1 MTIELSRFVHS
12 FDDALAELGAG
23 HHGRPDPLV
32 CWTTLE
38 LVLVRRRTG
47 PAGDG
52 KDCTGCREI
61 LAKPRLR
68 NNKLQMVLPKVQGVQ
83 D

>member
-1 MTIELSRFVHS
+1 MTLELSRFVHS

-38 LVLVRRRTG
+38 ARSRQKKNWSRWRW
-47 PAGDG
+47 
-52 KDCTGCREI
+52 K
-61 LAKPRLR
+61 RLHG
-68 NNKLQMVLPKVQGVQ
+68 VQGNSSETSFDKQ
-83 D
+83 RKANGLA

>member
-1 MTIELSRFVHS
+1 MTLELSRFVHS
-12 FDDALAELGAG
+12 LDDALAELGAG

-52 KDCTGCREI
+52 KGAGRPAGNSSEASFDKQLKANGR
-61 LAKPRLR
+61 A
-68 NNKLQMVLPKVQGVQ
+68 
-83 D
+83 

>member
-1 MTIELSRFVHS
+1 MTLELSRFVHS

-38 LVLVRRRTG
+38 ARSRQKKNWSRWIWKRTG
-47 PAGDG
+47 RGAGNSSEASFDKQRKAKG
-52 KDCTGCREI
+52 
-61 LAKPRLR
+61 LA
-68 NNKLQMVLPKVQGVQ
+68 
-83 D
+83 